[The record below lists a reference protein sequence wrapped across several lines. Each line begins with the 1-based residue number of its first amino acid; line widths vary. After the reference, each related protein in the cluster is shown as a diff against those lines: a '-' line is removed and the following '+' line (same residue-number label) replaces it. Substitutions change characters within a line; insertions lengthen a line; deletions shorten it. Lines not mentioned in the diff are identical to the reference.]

1 MSLRLRSGIRFW
13 VISFNFLLF
22 TILWGIVLL
31 IWNFRV
37 ERQNSPSER
46 AHTPFNLSNQ
56 PSNTN
61 LLCLPPNPAATTA
74 HLQENR
80 LPQPPLHAPP
90 REMPAA
96 AIWGRVRCGDA
107 EEETRVRASMMG
119 CSSLGRPPRRVYDCG
134 LAPRQQQQNHRDC
147 AGGRRRVVME
157 TMKIGG
163 WWFGAED
170 DWEGTESRRE
180 NGGNGGREE
189 RGRWGEG
196 VRRMRDERE
205 LGEIMLVVK
214 VWGEGRMRDEREG
227 RTEFSWEE
235 GEINFKCDVIYLS
248 WFVRLYRYRG
258 KDGKCKMNRWYGMIL
273 SSDIEIE
280 QNWIRDPSHS
290 FFKTYWGWIL
300 RN

>member
-56 PSNTN
+56 PSSTN
-61 LLCLPPNPAATTA
+61 LLCLPPNPAATTT

-80 LPQPPLHAPP
+80 LPQPRLHAPP

-107 EEETRVRASMMG
+107 EEETRVRAIMMG
-119 CSSLGRPPRRVYDCG
+119 CSSLGYPPRRVYDCG

-147 AGGRRRVVME
+147 AGGRRRVWRWWRRWRLGDDDLGQKMIGREPKVGGRMGEME
-157 TMKIGG
+157 GGSKKDERWERIGG
-163 WWFGAED
+163 NYAG
-170 DWEGTESRRE
+170 
-180 NGGNGGREE
+180 
-189 RGRWGEG
+189 GEG
-196 VRRMRDERE
+196 LR
-205 LGEIMLVVK
+205 
-214 VWGEGRMRDEREG
+214 
-227 RTEFSWEE
+227 
-235 GEINFKCDVIYLS
+235 
-248 WFVRLYRYRG
+248 RG
-258 KDGKCKMNRWYGMIL
+258 KDERW
-273 SSDIEIE
+273 E
-280 QNWIRDPSHS
+280 R
-290 FFKTYWGWIL
+290 
-300 RN
+300 R